1 MALVLVPLLLACA
14 PAQPTPAA
22 SMLVPGQRATVEPFP
37 RTPPASAAPTAPV
50 GSAGVPIARAT
61 FTSPFTPTPAPDVP
75 SPALG
80 LTRAAFE
87 ARNPPSA
94 AGTIPF
100 LGGRP
105 LRVTYLDGRV
115 ASLEIDNPIDFET
128 ARAANRDFLLPTD
141 AVYLRTERAPD
152 DAVVDVFR
160 SPSLATRFP
169 SARWR
174 EPGGFAVVYHL
185 GSTFPGGTWVT
196 SYRVVLGEP

>member
-1 MALVLVPLLLACA
+1 MLGQMGGRALVILMALVVACA
-14 PAQPTPAA
+14 PARPTPTA
-22 SMLVPGQRATVEPFP
+22 S
-37 RTPPASAAPTAPV
+37 
-50 GSAGVPIARAT
+50 GSVPIARAT

-80 LTRAAFE
+80 LTRAAWE
-87 ARNPPSA
+87 ARNPPTA
-94 AGTIPF
+94 AGTVPF

-141 AVYLRTERAPD
+141 AVYLGTERAPD
-152 DAVVDVFR
+152 GVVVDVFR

-174 EPGGFAVVYHL
+174 EPGGFAVIYHL

-196 SYRVVLGEP
+196 SYQVVLGEP